1 MLANDRLPRHANVQP
16 DHAPVQAEA
25 SAGPYEQL
33 EINLIENGFIEINLK
48 ENAKENFKILS

>member
-1 MLANDRLPRHANVQP
+1 MILKDY
-16 DHAPVQAEA
+16 APVQAEA